1 MRREAKRR
9 KEETAPSTPTPIT
22 RSKKVSSLEVT
33 PPHLKHSMA
42 TPPVAQQKK
51 LRSQGGVFC
60 SHFGKGR
67 HKLYR
72 GYFFCHECDLWD
84 LESPLNPKLK
94 RSSVRYRCKAAHESF
109 IHPTDKRCSKY
120 VPSKNLPLTNE
131 VVMDDHDDDDDDY
144 IHMLASGHVSAYLF
158 YWKNLYRHS
167 QQGWEAFNS
176 LLKTFF
182 FRRTQRGGSING
194 GKGTKTRL
202 VPIAKWLQRRI
213 VWLCGHNGNTI
224 LEWCNA
230 NAMIPISQSATQEDD
245 DNDVHK
251 V

>member
-1 MRREAKRR
+1 MAIFVVLLPFVVAASFVLIGTRSKRVDYRTEAKHQGRAGRDTMRREAKRR

-84 LESPLNPKLK
+84 LESPLNPKLN
-94 RSSVRYRCKAAHESF
+94 RFSVHYRCKANHQSF
-109 IHPTDKRCSKY
+109 IHPTDTRTPTYWPSRP
-120 VPSKNLPLTNE
+120 VPLVNQRQSQCYTGCNQRSVSHE
-131 VVMDDHDDDDDDY
+131 
-144 IHMLASGHVSAYLF
+144 MLQGSRTVCQGH
-158 YWKNLYRHS
+158 
-167 QQGWEAFNS
+167 
-176 LLKTFF
+176 
-182 FRRTQRGGSING
+182 
-194 GKGTKTRL
+194 
-202 VPIAKWLQRRI
+202 
-213 VWLCGHNGNTI
+213 
-224 LEWCNA
+224 
-230 NAMIPISQSATQEDD
+230 
-245 DNDVHK
+245 
-251 V
+251 